1 MLTLCI
7 GLIFQPLPLVLHQPC
22 QQSPLVTNLN
32 QQGSFQICRLQAP
45 NGFQQTCYSS
55 YFILDLVTAPEL
67 VQPHHSLR
75 ICPAWRRVFL
85 EVIPFISIFNHESGS
100 DRIGHILR
108 NFKRLIDLCDC
119 ILTHAWVGNV
129 DDNRVVCSHKLLIS
143 GTRIKTR
150 SDSKK
155 CVCVCSLSNYLILS
169 YKPRLIRRDAIFID
183 YD

>member
-1 MLTLCI
+1 MLTLFI

-108 NFKRLIDLCDC
+108 NFKWLIDLCDC
-119 ILTHAWVGNV
+119 ILTHAWSVMSMIIASS
-129 DDNRVVCSHKLLIS
+129 VVTNYSSPGPGPGPEAIPRSVFASALCLI
-143 GTRIKTR
+143 I
-150 SDSKK
+150 
-155 CVCVCSLSNYLILS
+155 
-169 YKPRLIRRDAIFID
+169 
-183 YD
+183 